1 MRSFCVETM
10 RHSEAR
16 RHAHRD
22 RQTEIEEST
31 FAGKWIAAGDTT
43 EGRKHEKKTER
54 KKERKK
60 ERKNV

>member
-1 MRSFCVETM
+1 M

-54 KKERKK
+54 RKERKK
-60 ERKNV
+60 ERMYE